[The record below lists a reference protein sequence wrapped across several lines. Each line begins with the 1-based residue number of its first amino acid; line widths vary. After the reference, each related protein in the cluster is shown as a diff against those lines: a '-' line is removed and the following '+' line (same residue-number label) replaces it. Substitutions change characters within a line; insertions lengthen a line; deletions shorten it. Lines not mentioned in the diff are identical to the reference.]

1 MVPYMREQVSW
12 HIDDDKI
19 FASLDIPEDR
29 NSRSALLIVSGG
41 NEIRSGSHNSQSEL
55 AQYICNQGHYV
66 LRFDRRG
73 IGDSEGENRGYQDSE
88 DDIVSALLYLRN
100 RIGQHAQIRAFGN
113 CDAASA
119 LLLNL
124 DKLDITSLILAN
136 PWTHD
141 PKKNDA
147 ADISI
152 ENNKNSMP
160 SAAAIRAR
168 YWARLKNPRSIIELF
183 SGKIDISKFIKGL
196 LSASK
201 REELSNL
208 AKKLQHILSVTQVS
222 VDILISNKD
231 STGMAFTAVYNSTD
245 YREVRNNS
253 KIVILELNSA
263 SHSFSDKEAKTW
275 LYDRLAISMNPK

>member
-263 SHSFSDKEAKTW
+263 SHSFSEKEAKTW